1 MQSWE
6 QIDLPAKVQTVR
18 RKTRPWKAII
28 ALLLAIGAAITA
40 YDAREH
46 KGFFSHTV
54 LSDLVRQLVWPGS
67 AIAFCA
73 FGSMATFGLAGKAR
87 QILEPRAGASHA
99 AIVRY
104 TLLIIGA
111 FTTLAVTLELFGVPI
126 GQLILGGA
134 LTSVFVGIAAQQSL
148 SNVFAGLV
156 LLFAHPFR
164 VGDTI
169 RLRAG
174 ALGGQIEGTVVDI
187 GITYVRL
194 DSGGGIIAI
203 PNSQVLNAV
212 VGPVPAGE
220 DAVPPGPPTQALP
233 PAQPTPD
240 TPAATAS
247 PAASGN
253 PAACPAPAAAATAP
267 AAASDGATTAAAA
280 ATTATAA
287 PAPSAAP
294 SASAVPGPSG
304 AEHGAPSA
312 DRADKQQPPPP
323 TPPA

>member
-6 QIDLPAKVQTVR
+6 QIDLPAKVETVR

-28 ALLLAIGAAITA
+28 ALLLAIVAAVVA
-40 YDAREH
+40 YDARERL
-46 KGFFSHTV
+46 GFFHGKGI
-54 LSDLVRQLVWPGS
+54 SDLVRHLVWPGS

-73 FGSMATFGLAGKAR
+73 LGSMATYGLAGKAR
-87 QILEPRAGASHA
+87 QILEPRVGTSHA
-99 AIVRY
+99 AITRY
-104 TLLIIGA
+104 ALLIIGA
-111 FTTLAVTLELFGVPI
+111 FTTLVVTLELFGVPI
-126 GQLILGGA
+126 GQLVLGGA
-134 LTSVFVGIAAQQSL
+134 LTSVFVGIAAQQAL

-156 LLFAHPFR
+156 LLFARPFR

-174 ALGGQIEGTVVDI
+174 ALGGQIEGTVADI

-194 DSGGGIIAI
+194 DSGGSIIAI

-220 DAVPPGPPTQALP
+220 DAVPPGQTAPPTQALP
-233 PAQPTPD
+233 PAQPAPD
-240 TPAATAS
+240 TPAATAT

-253 PAACPAPAAAATAP
+253 PAAATAP
-267 AAASDGATTAAAA
+267 AAATTGTTTAGTA

-287 PAPSAAP
+287 
-294 SASAVPGPSG
+294 
-304 AEHGAPSA
+304 
-312 DRADKQQPPPP
+312 DRADRQQPP
-323 TPPA
+323 TPPT